1 MNIIVTTLMAG
12 AFAATPLTSATS
24 LADLLP
30 GNPFDG
36 LSVSAARI
44 GFEVSGDGIE
54 THPATTSDF
63 EIELRLK
70 AGSPI
75 RVRL

>member
-1 MNIIVTTLMAG
+1 MNIIATTLMVG
-12 AFAATPLTSATS
+12 ALTATPFASTASLT
-24 LADLLP
+24 DFLP
-30 GNPFDG
+30 SNPIEG
-36 LSVSAARI
+36 LSISAAGI
-44 GFEVSGDGIE
+44 GFEMTVDGIE

-70 AGSPI
+70 SGSPI